1 MPSTKKGFLSWSKL
15 LDSPILPTVC
25 LTRWIIESATSD
37 PPPWI
42 TSRGLD
48 WLNRAQDDDGRGHYR
63 GCKEIQK
70 NTKNLKSEAGYHSL
84 GYSAV
89 SSIYSASVWSRL
101 AQWFDWFFWSW
112 SVPEAW
118 KQTLESGTDTE
129 LSLSDSCRF
138 QVGLN
143 GFWVVTKKI
152 LVWYYMGNYIAL
164 LIPQL
169 SNLVF

>member
-70 NTKNLKSEAGYHSL
+70 NTKFWNQKRVTTLWVTPPL
-84 GYSAV
+84 V
-89 SSIYSASVWSRL
+89 QFIRPL
-101 AQWFDWFFWSW
+101 CDRDWRSDLTDFSDPGAFQ
-112 SVPEAW
+112 
-118 KQTLESGTDTE
+118 KLENRH
-129 LSLSDSCRF
+129 LSQAPTPNCPF
-138 QVGLN
+138 Q
-143 GFWVVTKKI
+143 I
-152 LVWYYMGNYIAL
+152 LV
-164 LIPQL
+164 
-169 SNLVF
+169 VFRSDWMDSG